1 MSTLCVNMTESVP
14 FYNMIVDRNIEF
26 LNKTQKYHMMCGVLN
41 YLFCIRGK
49 RELFEMLGVR
59 GM

>member
-26 LNKTQKYHMMCGVLN
+26 LNKTQKYHMMRGVLN